1 MYINDKELEECF
13 NNLLLQIQQKCTI
26 CFLDTVALEKR
37 LTLNEQYS
45 NALKTDY
52 SALYRTVEEYD
63 ALFTVFEKAGFKKIK
78 QNFLPKLNSEEQY
91 SETDRHYT
99 ILVRK

>member
-13 NNLLLQIQQKCTI
+13 NNLLLHIKQQCI
-26 CFLDTVALEKR
+26 IYIENTVALEKR

-45 NALKTDY
+45 NALKTGY

-63 ALFTVFEKAGFKKIK
+63 LLFTVFEKAGFKKVK
-78 QNFLPKLNSEEQY
+78 QDFLPKLNSEEQY